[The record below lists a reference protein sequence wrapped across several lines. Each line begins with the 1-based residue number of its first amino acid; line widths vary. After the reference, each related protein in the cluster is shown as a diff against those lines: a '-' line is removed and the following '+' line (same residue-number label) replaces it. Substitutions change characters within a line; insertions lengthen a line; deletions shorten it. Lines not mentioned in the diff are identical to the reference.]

1 MMKLKAKA
9 LRPGAT
15 IGVVAPASP
24 VTPERIEYG
33 LQWLRDHGYRVVTG
47 PHLFA
52 QRGYLA
58 GTDRERAS
66 DLLEMFARPEV
77 EAIFCARGGYGTP
90 RLLSLLDYDLIRE
103 NPKILLGYSDVTALH
118 LAIQRQTGLVTFH
131 GPMVESDPQVGFVD
145 YNWLGV
151 LRAIAAPSPLGLVEN
166 PPAGPALRV
175 IRGGRAQGPLVGG
188 NLSLI
193 CATMGTPYEIDTR
206 GKILFLEDVGEAPYR
221 MDRMLNQLLLAGKLQ
236 AASGI
241 VIGESVGCEQAPGDR
256 PSLTLYEVLADLLSS
271 LGKPVL
277 YGLAIGH
284 GFYKATLPL
293 GVEAVLDATAG
304 HLEVIEPAVV

>member
-33 LQWLRDHGYRVVTG
+33 LQWLRDHGYRIVTG
-47 PHLFA
+47 QHLFA

-58 GTDRERAS
+58 GTDQERAS

-103 NPKILLGYSDVTALH
+103 NPKILLGYSDITALH
-118 LAIQRQTGLVTFH
+118 LAIQSQTGLVTFH

-145 YNWLGV
+145 YNWRGL

-241 VIGESVGCEQAPGDR
+241 VIGESVGCEQTPGDR
-256 PSLTLYEVLADLLSS
+256 PSLTLYEVLEDLLPS

-277 YGLAIGH
+277 YGLAVGH

>member
-1 MMKLKAKA
+1 
-9 LRPGAT
+9 
-15 IGVVAPASP
+15 
-24 VTPERIEYG
+24 
-33 LQWLRDHGYRVVTG
+33 
-47 PHLFA
+47 
-52 QRGYLA
+52 
-58 GTDRERAS
+58 
-66 DLLEMFARPEV
+66 MFARPEV